1 MAGAPALFKRPA
13 PTSLTVEVDAESAA
27 VPLKKRFRS
36 SGPECD
42 ASDAAS
48 MAGSDCGS
56 AASVGASVGES
67 VESATPSSSACTS
80 PRSKASSK
88 FRGVCWLKKRKAWR
102 ARIEVHGK
110 REHLGYFDSE
120 ELAARAYD
128 RRSYELNGVGARLN
142 FPDEHLIE
150 RPSLH
155 SPSAASLASL
165 ASKLTMPISPA
176 HAHARAPAGPVALL
190 GVAGLAAAR
199 AAADSAVS
207 RATDEVLMSIYSA
220 QIQQELQR
228 EQARRNIIFV
238 PQLQKWAVTADVAGK
253 STVAGLFDDS
263 SVALTAALALQQLEA
278 PQRPAQPDGQS
289 LSALLEFLRC

>member
-1 MAGAPALFKRPA
+1 MAGEPALFKRPA

-42 ASDAAS
+42 ASDTAS

-56 AASVGASVGES
+56 AAS
-67 VESATPSSSACTS
+67 ESATPSSSACTS

-142 FPDEHLIE
+142 FPDEHLLE
-150 RPSLH
+150 RPPLL
-155 SPSAASLASL
+155 SPSAASFASL
-165 ASKLTMPISPA
+165 ASKLSMPISPA
-176 HAHARAPAGPVALL
+176 HAHAHARSPASPVALL

-199 AAADSAVS
+199 VAADSAVS
-207 RATDEVLMSIYSA
+207 NATDEVLLSIYSA
-220 QIQQELQR
+220 QVQQELQR

-238 PQLQKWAVTADVAGK
+238 PQLHKWAVTADVAGK
-253 STVAGLFDDS
+253 NTVAGLFDDS